1 MNGDEIAANG
11 GRFMANAGRFAVKRE
26 AVTETGGHFIVTGP
40 RSWRPAAVS
49 P

>member
-11 GRFMANAGRFAVKRE
+11 GRFMANAGRVAVKRE
-26 AVTETGGHFIVTGP
+26 AVTANAGRFTMTGP
-40 RSWRPAAVS
+40 RSRRPAAVS